1 MERLATTA
9 RPLRV
14 AIIGGGPAGLYAA
27 DALLKKPELVLT
39 IDIWLFA
46 MKRGELPRN
55 LAV

>member
-1 MERLATTA
+1 VLD
-9 RPLRV
+9 RV
-14 AIIGGGPAGLYAA
+14 AYARLLGGSGRWLVGLV
-27 DALLKKPELVLT
+27 VLT